1 MYKVY
6 IKVNSNN
13 CIEAV
18 ESSAFY
24 DEKELI
30 EQGYILLDEGEDGFV
45 YGHAQPNYLNEKYGK
60 PTYDENGCANFK
72 YENGKVVELTE
83 EEKQSLI
90 KPYTPEPTEQE
101 MFNASMMK
109 EIAGLKL
116 AMRGTKNV

>member
-6 IKVNSNN
+6 IKLNSSN

-30 EQGYILLDEGEDGFV
+30 EQGYVLLDEGEDGYI
-45 YGHAQPNYLNEKYGK
+45 YGHAQPNYLKEKYGK
-60 PTYDENGCANFK
+60 STYDRNGCANFK
-72 YENGKVVELTE
+72 YVLGSVVELTE

-90 KPYTPEPTEQE
+90 KP
-101 MFNASMMK
+101 
-109 EIAGLKL
+109 
-116 AMRGTKNV
+116 